1 MTTPLRRRQRGI
13 TLVEA
18 LVGFLVLSMG
28 VLGAA
33 RLQSW
38 LRLNGDIARQRTEA
52 VRLAQQDMEQVRAF
66 ANAAAFDSIA
76 TRQATSSDTPTTFT
90 LTRTVTSASDAALK
104 HSQVSVSW
112 LDRRG
117 ATQAVQLQSD
127 LSSTA
132 PIYSAALAVA
142 PQDQAMAP
150 RRHLPAGAK
159 VLNEGRSV
167 VKPSGLSTIAWV
179 VDNATGLVSSQ
190 CSVRASLAARDITS
204 ADLANCTAVSGSLL
218 SGHIRFSLAAAPDAI
233 LANDKPMPLAVNLL
247 LDPSPAT
254 APRCETDAAAT
265 SIAYTCLV
273 PQASSDGSWS
283 GQLRI
288 APEGWALGNT
298 ATTFKVCRYSADHDG
313 NGRIDHNDE
322 HPDRYTHVLG
332 YLGQQNYLVV
342 RGQAGCP
349 SAVPPHNDASV
360 ATVQHQP

>member
-1 MTTPLRRRQRGI
+1 MNASLRRRQRGI

-52 VRLAQQDMEQVRAF
+52 VGLAQRDMEQVREF
-66 ANAAAFDSIA
+66 ANAAAFDGIGK
-76 TRQATSSDTPTTFT
+76 RQATSSDTPTTYT
-90 LTRTVTSASDAALK
+90 LTRTVTPASDASLK
-104 HSQVSVSW
+104 RNQVVVSW
-112 LDRRG
+112 LDRSG
-117 ATQAVQLQSD
+117 TTQVIQLQSN

-132 PIYSAALAVA
+132 PIYSAALAIS
-142 PQDQAMAP
+142 PQDQVLPP
-150 RRHLPAGAK
+150 RHHLPAGAK
-159 VLNEGRSV
+159 VLSDGRSV
-167 VKPSGLSTIAWV
+167 VKPSDHSTIAWIV
-179 VDNATGLVSSQ
+179 NSATGVVSSQ
-190 CSVRASLAARDITS
+190 CNVRASLAARDITN
-204 ADLANCTAVSGSLL
+204 ADLSDCTAVSGSLL
-218 SGHIRFSLAAAPDAI
+218 SGYIRFSLSTAPDAV

-247 LDPSPAT
+247 LEPSPAT
-254 APRCETDAAAT
+254 APRCETDTAAT

-273 PQASSDGSWS
+273 PQASSDGGWS

-288 APEGWALGNT
+288 VPEGWAIGNT
-298 ATTFKVCRYSADHDG
+298 ATTFMVCRYSADHDG

-322 HPDRYTHVLG
+322 HPDRYTRVLG

-342 RGQAGCP
+342 RGQATCP
-349 SAVPPHNDASV
+349 SAVPPHNDASL

>member
-1 MTTPLRRRQRGI
+1 MTKSPRRRQRGI

-52 VRLAQQDMEQVRAF
+52 VGLARQDMEQLRKF
-66 ANAAAFDSIA
+66 ANAAAFDGIG
-76 TRQATSSDTPTTFT
+76 THQASSSDTPTTYT
-90 LTRTVTSASDAALK
+90 LNRTVTPASDATLK
-104 HSQVSVSW
+104 HSQISVSW
-112 LDRRG
+112 LDRSG
-117 ATQAVQLQSD
+117 TTQAIQLQSN

-132 PIYSAALAVA
+132 PIYSAVLAIA
-142 PQDQAMAP
+142 PQDRVLTP
-150 RRHLPAGAK
+150 RHHLPAGAK
-159 VLNEGRSV
+159 VLSDGRSV
-167 VKPSGLSTIAWV
+167 VKPSGHSNIAWIV
-179 VDNATGLVSSQ
+179 NNATGLVSSQ
-190 CSVRASLAARDITS
+190 CHVRASLAVRDITN
-204 ADLANCTAVSGSLL
+204 ADLTECTAVSGSLL
-218 SGHIRFSLAAAPDAI
+218 SGYIRFSLSTTPDAA

-247 LDPSPAT
+247 LEPSMAT
-254 APRCETDAAAT
+254 APRCETDTAAT

-273 PQASSDGSWS
+273 PQASSDGGWA

-288 APEGWALGNT
+288 APEGWAIGNT
-298 ATTFKVCRYSADHDG
+298 ATTFMVCRYSADHDR

-322 HPDRYTHVLG
+322 HPERYTRVLG
-332 YLGQQNYLVV
+332 YLGQQNYLDV
-342 RGQAGCP
+342 RGQASCP